1 MSLMPHLTPLESRRL
16 RYDYLRDRYAALYVE
31 QQFVKTELNA
41 LETQMIEL
49 GELEEGDI
57 A

>member
-16 RYDYLRDRYAALYVE
+16 RYDYLRDRFVALHTE
-31 QQFVKTELNA
+31 LQFVKTELNT
-41 LETQMIEL
+41 LETQMLEL